1 MRLRLAA
8 AALVLL
14 TSPAFAQAWI
24 EYVNREDQFSVNFPG
39 QPKVES
45 FTWHSDYDRMMPAR
59 RYTAEKDG
67 AVYRVTVVDY
77 SSKDNPGERQ
87 GTELRGAV
95 DYASTMIR
103 KTGTVTQDTYQ
114 EINVIPGHSLHVTL
128 PDGKR
133 NFTQVN
139 YLKYNLYIVEAI
151 VPPGATPPDQFIASI
166 AYLDKDGNTLRYND
180 GGVSFP
186 DGRTLAG
193 RGGGGGGAAG
203 GGAPGAGGGGGGG
216 GGGRGGGGRGGQ
228 GAGGGGAPA
237 GGE

>member
-1 MRLRLAA
+1 MRLRFA
-8 AALVLL
+8 AALVLF

-24 EYVNREDQFSVNFPG
+24 EYVNKDDLFSVNFPG

-59 RYTAEKDG
+59 RYSAEKDG
-67 AVYRVTVVDY
+67 ALYRVTVVDY

-87 GTELRGAV
+87 GTELRGSIA
-95 DYASTMIR
+95 YAATMIR

-133 NFTQVN
+133 NYSQIN

-151 VPPGATPPDQFIASI
+151 VPPGFPPPDQFIASI
-166 AYLDKDGNTLRYND
+166 AMIDKDGNTLRYQD

-186 DGRTLAG
+186 DGRELAG
-193 RGGGGGGAAG
+193 RGGGGAAAG
-203 GGAPGAGGGGGGG
+203 GAGAGG
-216 GGGRGGGGRGGQ
+216 GGGRGGQAGGGGRGG
-228 GAGGGGAPA
+228 AGGN
-237 GGE
+237 